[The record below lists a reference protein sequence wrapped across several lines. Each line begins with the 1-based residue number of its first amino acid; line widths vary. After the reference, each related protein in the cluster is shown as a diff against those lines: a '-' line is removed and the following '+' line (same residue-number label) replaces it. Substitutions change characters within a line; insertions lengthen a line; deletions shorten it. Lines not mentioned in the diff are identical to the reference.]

1 MKTQLEEEVRTV
13 IKEVYQAEYVGT
25 LSLTIMTDNDIPTGY
40 ILRLGLNQD
49 ERPLFIA
56 FEGNKDEFIKYLK
69 QELRTRRLSETHFY
83 YGEKLYRNHEEC
95 CQK

>member
-1 MKTQLEEEVRTV
+1 MRTQLEEEVRTV
-13 IKEVYQAEYVGT
+13 IKDIYQAEYVGT
-25 LSLTIMTDNDIPTGY
+25 LNLTVMEGDQPVY
-40 ILRLGLNQD
+40 ILRLGMNKD

-69 QELRTRRLSETHFY
+69 QELRARRLSETHFY